1 MHTIEQ
7 VLDLDRMRTEI
18 DELQEQVSSPDL
30 WDDQA
35 NAQRVTGRLSVLQAD
50 MERVGEL
57 RGRLEDLEAL
67 RQLGEEEGDEDS
79 LAEAE
84 VELVRGQQPVRQP
97 EGRPAAAGGG
107 GGRGRPGRG
116 RGRDGARAEAGGPA
130 RGAHAAVRGVRP
142 ARGARVGAL

>member
-50 MERVGEL
+50 LERVGEL

-67 RQLGEEEGDEDS
+67 RQLGEEEGDADS

-84 VELVRGQQPVRQP
+84 VEMVRVQKLVDQLEVRTLLSGEYDQRAARGS
-97 EGRPAAAGGG
+97 GRRGAGGG
-107 GGRGRPGRG
+107 
-116 RGRDGARAEAGGPA
+116 
-130 RGAHAAVRGVRP
+130 
-142 ARGARVGAL
+142 RVA